1 MRVRVVSSGQ
11 KCSAVF
17 RLVNDV
23 PRTDFQLELPRPDDI
38 SNVSAP
44 YPAARTTPRQH
55 NYDQVVELSHR
66 INELGL
72 KSGQVLLF
80 LSFAMVSV
88 ATLRTVGR
96 EPTPQIPALNEAL
109 FWWKWA
115 LIPVLVGILPMKEA
129 WWHSPSW
136 YQVIR

>member
-1 MRVRVVSSGQ
+1 M
-11 KCSAVF
+11 
-17 RLVNDV
+17 
-23 PRTDFQLELPRPDDI
+23 
-38 SNVSAP
+38 
-44 YPAARTTPRQH
+44 
-55 NYDQVVELSHR
+55 ELSHR

-136 YQVIR
+136 YQVIRWARVILLWLAVALISRGVYSFFAA